1 MMVVISYESMVELHQ
16 LENKTWNQHY
26 LLNPKLQI
34 VTNISLTNKT
44 QAQAFYLLTP
54 KSFSLMKGMI
64 MVSIC
69 R

>member
-1 MMVVISYESMVELHQ
+1 MMVVISYESMVELHHY
-16 LENKTWNQHY
+16 ENKTWNQHY

-34 VTNISLTNKT
+34 VTHISLTNKT
-44 QAQAFYLLTP
+44 QAQAFYLLTH
-54 KSFSLMKGMI
+54 KSFLHMKEMI